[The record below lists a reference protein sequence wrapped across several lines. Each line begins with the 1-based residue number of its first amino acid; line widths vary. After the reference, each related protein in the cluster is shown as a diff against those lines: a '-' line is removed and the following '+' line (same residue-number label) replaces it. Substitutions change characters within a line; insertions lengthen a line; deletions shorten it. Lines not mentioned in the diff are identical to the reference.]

1 MRKIILYVAASLD
14 GYMADSQKSVNWIK
28 GQDDTVEIQDTFTP
42 FFASVD
48 TVIMGRTTYEQI
60 VTELSPEKWPYSG
73 AMTYVLTHRPMADA
87 EGRPIT
93 DAEGIRFTSGNPC
106 QLVNELRHRA
116 GKNIWICGG
125 ADIISQL
132 LKADLIDVF
141 HIATIPVIL
150 GGGVRLFA
158 ETDGMMNLRLTNTV
172 NYNGIIEAV
181 YERIQDCHAE

>member
-28 GQDDTVEIQDTFTP
+28 GQDDTAEMQDTFTP

-73 AMTYVLTHRPMADA
+73 AMTYVLTHRPMV
-87 EGRPIT
+87 

-116 GKNIWICGG
+116 GKDIWICGG

-132 LKADLIDVF
+132 LKDDLIDVF

-172 NYNGIIEAV
+172 NYNGIIETV
-181 YERIQDCHAE
+181 YERIRDCHAE

>member
-28 GQDDTVEIQDTFTP
+28 GQDATVEMPDTFTP

-48 TVIMGRTTYEQI
+48 TVIMGRTTYDQI

-73 AMTYVLTHRPMADA
+73 AMTYVFSHRPM
-87 EGRPIT
+87 T
-93 DAEGIRFTSGNPC
+93 DTEGIKFTSGNPC

-116 GKNIWICGG
+116 GKDIWICGG

-150 GGGVRLFA
+150 GGGVRLFV
-158 ETDGMMNLRLTNTV
+158 ETDGMINLRLTNTV

>member
-28 GQDDTVEIQDTFTP
+28 GQDATVEMPDTFTP

-48 TVIMGRTTYEQI
+48 TVIMGRTTYDQI

-73 AMTYVLTHRPMADA
+73 AMTYVFTHRPM
-87 EGRPIT
+87 T
-93 DAEGIRFTSGNPC
+93 DTEGIKFTSGNPC
-106 QLVNELRHRA
+106 QLVNELRHRS
-116 GKNIWICGG
+116 GKDIWICGG

-132 LKADLIDVF
+132 LKADLIDMF

>member
-1 MRKIILYVAASLD
+1 MRKVILYVAASLD
-14 GYMADSQKSVNWIK
+14 GYMADSQKSVNWIM
-28 GQDDTVEIQDTFTP
+28 GQDTTAEMPDTFTP
-42 FFASVD
+42 FFATVD

-60 VTELSPEKWPYSG
+60 VTELSPEKWPYPG

-87 EGRPIT
+87 EGIK
-93 DAEGIRFTSGNPC
+93 FTSGNPC
-106 QLVNELRHRA
+106 QLVNELRQGA
-116 GKNIWICGG
+116 GKDIWICGG

-150 GGGVRLFA
+150 GGGIRLFA
-158 ETDGMMNLRLTNTV
+158 ETDGMMSLRLTNTV

-181 YERIQDCHAE
+181 YERR

>member
-28 GQDDTVEIQDTFTP
+28 GQDATTEMPDTFTP
-42 FFASVD
+42 FFATVD
-48 TVIMGRTTYEQI
+48 TIIMGRTTYKQI

-73 AMTYVLTHRPMADA
+73 AMTYVFTHQPT
-87 EGRPIT
+87 T

-106 QLVNELRHRA
+106 QLVNNLRQEA
-116 GKNIWICGG
+116 GKDIWICGG

-141 HIATIPVIL
+141 HIATIPIIL

-158 ETDGMMNLRLTNTV
+158 ETNGMMNLRLVNTI

-181 YERIQDCHAE
+181 YEREQNSPTEKK

>member
-28 GQDDTVEIQDTFTP
+28 GQDDTAEMQDTFTP

-60 VTELSPEKWPYSG
+60 VTELSPEKWPYSS
-73 AMTYVLTHRPMADA
+73 AMTYVLTHRPMA
-87 EGRPIT
+87 

-116 GKNIWICGG
+116 GKDIWICGG

-132 LKADLIDVF
+132 LKDDLIDVF

-172 NYNGIIEAV
+172 NYNGIIETV
-181 YERIQDCHAE
+181 YERIRDCHAE

>member
-1 MRKIILYVAASLD
+1 MRKIILYVAVSLD

-28 GQDDTVEIQDTFTP
+28 GQDDTAEMQDTFTP

-60 VTELSPEKWPYSG
+60 VTELSPEKCPYSG
-73 AMTYVLTHRPMADA
+73 AMTYVLTHRPM
-87 EGRPIT
+87 T

-116 GKNIWICGG
+116 GKDIWICGG
-125 ADIISQL
+125 TDIISQL

-150 GGGVRLFA
+150 GGGVKLFA